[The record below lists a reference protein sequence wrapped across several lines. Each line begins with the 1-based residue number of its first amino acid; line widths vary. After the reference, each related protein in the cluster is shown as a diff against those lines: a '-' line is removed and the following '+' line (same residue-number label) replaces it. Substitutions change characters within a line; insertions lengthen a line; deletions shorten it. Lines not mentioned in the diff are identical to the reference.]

1 MTRITS
7 LSPLTQYFKDMPM
20 QCVLLQ
26 MNPYSDTSFFEFFL
40 VLAARLW
47 LCISGQG
54 EDLVIASDEIQLV
67 VLVGVALCCSLLGV
81 FLVLRR
87 MTMLANALSHTILL
101 GIVFTFLMTQGLSA
115 ADHTSYIPLNFT
127 TLVIAA
133 MLTGIIT
140 TFLTQFLVASI
151 RLQEDASTGLVFTAL
166 FALGIILVTLL
177 TRNAHIGTEA
187 VMGNAD
193 ALQLYDGKLIWLLF
207 AFNLLII
214 GLFFKEYIITTFDPP
229 LAIALGITPTL
240 FSYLLMVQVS
250 GTVIGAFRAVGVL
263 MVLALLTGPPLIAR
277 QLCCRI
283 KSLCWISMAIGA
295 FCAIVGVALA
305 RHLLSVAG
313 LAFSTAGLVVCVLAA
328 LFLLTILRPVRK

>member
-1 MTRITS
+1 
-7 LSPLTQYFKDMPM
+7 M
-20 QCVLLQ
+20 QCLLLQ
-26 MNPYSDTSFFEFFL
+26 MNPYSGASFFEFFL

-47 LCISGQG
+47 LCLSGQWEG
-54 EDLVIASDEIQLV
+54 LAIASDEIQLI

-101 GIVFTFLMTQGLSA
+101 GIVFAFLATQGGAGA
-115 ADHTSYIPLNFT
+115 AHTSYIPLDLT
-127 TLVIAA
+127 TLLIAA
-133 MLTGIIT
+133 LLTGVVT
-140 TFLTQFLVASI
+140 TFLTQFLVSSI

-193 ALQLYDGKLIWLLF
+193 ALQLSDAKLIWLLF
-207 AFNLLII
+207 AFNIVVM
-214 GLFFKEYIITTFDPP
+214 GVFFKEYTVTTFDPA
-229 LAIALGITPTL
+229 LAVALGISPTV

-250 GTVIGAFRAVGVL
+250 GSVIGAFRAVGVL

-283 KSLCWISMAIGA
+283 KPLCWVSMAAGT
-295 FCAIVGVALA
+295 FCAVVGVALA

-313 LAFSTAGLVVCVLAA
+313 LAFSTAGLIVCVLAA
-328 LFLLTILRPVRK
+328 LFLLTILLCPYRALKEG